1 MPLVV
6 PFHCKWRVDTFKVTE
21 VWFQLFFWCYAILT
35 RTSYSFMDMFL
46 SHTIHPTT
54 YASPLKAC
62 AQLLPSPQSFPDHIF
77 EIRISAFPSPSLFF
91 FFLQRV
97 SLFQVYNIPFTGLI
111 CLLPVSLPVDIKFIR
126 AGFSICSI
134 DSYSLLSRIVSV
146 CHDSCSI
153 HICSMTEEG
162 YLFILAHLK

>member
-1 MPLVV
+1 
-6 PFHCKWRVDTFKVTE
+6 
-21 VWFQLFFWCYAILT
+21 
-35 RTSYSFMDMFL
+35 MFL

-77 EIRISAFPSPSLFF
+77 EITISEFPSPFLL
-91 FFLQRV
+91 FFLQCV
-97 SLFQVYNIPFTGLI
+97 SLLQVHNIPFTGLI

-146 CHDSCSI
+146 CHDSYSI
-153 HICSMTEEG
+153 HICSMTGEG